1 MSYTRLR
8 EQASRYYTSKVAE
21 HGATARGVDWNSED
35 SQRLRFEQLLK
46 VCRREPCSLLDYG
59 CGYGALLDH
68 LERLRLRIDY
78 CGYDCAPAMIEQA
91 IAAHPHH
98 SASFFEVDEEQLSPA
113 DYVVASG
120 LLNVKLEASDEAWH
134 EYMLKVVDRLA
145 ALSREGFAFNALSLY
160 SDPDRRQPYL
170 HYADPLRWFDHCK
183 RRISRAVTLLHD
195 YPLFEFTILVRH

>member
-8 EQASRYYTSKVAE
+8 EQASRYYTSKVVE

-35 SQRLRFEQLLK
+35 SQRLRFEQLLQ
-46 VCRREPCSLLDYG
+46 VCRRQPCSLLDYG

-68 LERLRLRIDY
+68 IEQQGLRIDY
-78 CGYDCAPAMIEQA
+78 RGYDCAPAMIARA
-91 IAAHPHH
+91 IAAHADHPV
-98 SASFFEVDEEQLSPA
+98 SLFESDEEQLSPA

-120 LLNVKLEASDEAWH
+120 LLNVKLEASDDAWH
-134 EYMLKVVDRLA
+134 EYMVKVVERLA
-145 ALSREGFAFNALSLY
+145 ALSRDGFAFNALSLY
-160 SDPDRRQPYL
+160 SDPDRRQRHL
-170 HYADPLRWFDHCK
+170 HYADPLQWFDHCK